1 MAKDNPKL
9 WNQLRQQAEARW
21 PKRAGRGTTPQANR
35 WMSQQYASLGGGEV
49 ASIKDVDPK
58 KRDYKQ
64 EAIDKAA
71 RKKKQ
76 RANNLKKRGFIA

>member
-21 PKRAGRGTTPQANR
+21 PKRVGKGTTPQANK
-35 WMSQQYASLGGGEV
+35 WMSQQYNLLGGGEV
-49 ASIKDVDPK
+49 ASKKDVDPK

-64 EAIDKAA
+64 EAKDRAE
-71 RKKKQ
+71 RQKKQ